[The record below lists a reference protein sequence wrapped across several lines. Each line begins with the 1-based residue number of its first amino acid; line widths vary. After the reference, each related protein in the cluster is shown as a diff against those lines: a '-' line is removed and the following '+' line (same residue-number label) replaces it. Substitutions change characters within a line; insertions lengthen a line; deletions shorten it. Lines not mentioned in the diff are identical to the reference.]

1 MRAGEASRGI
11 RGPFR
16 AVPLR
21 ESAARILALP
31 GALFTAESD
40 RWFLWS
46 PVIMALG
53 VGAYFSL
60 PFEPA
65 LWFCGLVLSTLLLAL
80 WVMRHQGLLA
90 ILLTALWLVT
100 LGFSAAAL
108 RTWMVAA
115 PVLQKERSG
124 LLVASVIDVQH
135 TDQGSLSLI
144 MAPHR
149 FAGLKPVALPAR
161 IRLTMRQKD
170 IELLPGQTVT
180 LRARLLPPPEPVE
193 AGGFD
198 YTRLVWFERIG
209 AVGFSYTAPLET
221 GDPPRSFDMALAR
234 LRNAI
239 TARIRQGI
247 DGPAGPVA
255 VALITGQKRAI
266 PEETAQDLRNAGL
279 AHVLSI
285 SGFHMVLFGGSVFWV
300 LRALMALLPGLALRR
315 PIKKWAAVIAIFGA
329 TFYLLIS
336 GAGIAT
342 QRAWIMITLMF
353 VAILLDRPALSLRNV
368 ALAAIVILLW
378 RPESLLG
385 ASFQMSFAAVVA
397 LIAFYESDLARAISG
412 RLYEMQGW
420 QRWLATPFVYL
431 AGIALTSLVAG
442 AATAPFAAWNF
453 NRIALL
459 YGLAGNLA
467 AMPLVAL
474 IVMPS
479 ALVALLLMPLGLE
492 APALWLMGQGID
504 LMLAV
509 AHLVSTWEGS
519 DDLIPSVPLAPLLL
533 VVAGGLWLALW
544 RRSWRFVGVA
554 PIIIG
559 LAAWSPGI
567 RPDVMIDRDGQIAA
581 VRMADGRLALTTQR
595 SSYTARQWLTHEGD
609 GRSPGEAGRN
619 AAMQC
624 DRQGC
629 LYREAERPEI
639 AFPRNLPAVFEDCET
654 AAIIVAQVPVPPA
667 IRQGCRASQV
677 IDRFDLLREGATSLY
692 FMPDGT
698 VKKFTAKEARG
709 HRPWVR

>member
-1 MRAGEASRGI
+1 MRAGEPAEGAGR
-11 RGPFR
+11 PFQ
-16 AVPLR
+16 ALIPL
-21 ESAARILALP
+21 EPVAAWLALP
-31 GALFTAESD
+31 GKLLNAESD

-46 PVIMALG
+46 PVFMALG

-60 PFEPA
+60 SFEPP
-65 LWFCGLVLSTLLLAL
+65 LWLSGLLLTSLVIGL
-80 WVMRHQGLLA
+80 WLLRNRGPSA
-90 ILLTALWLVT
+90 IVLTALLLVT
-100 LGFSAAAL
+100 LGFSSAGL
-108 RTWMVAA
+108 RSWLVSA
-115 PVLQKERSG
+115 PVLQQAQSG
-124 LLVASVIDVQH
+124 WLVASVIDVQH

-144 MAPHR
+144 MAPVS
-149 FAGLKPVALPAR
+149 FARLTPEQLPAR

-170 IELLPGQTVT
+170 VALLPGQIIS
-180 LRARLLPPPEPVE
+180 LRARLMPPPEPVE

-198 YTRLVWFERIG
+198 YARLVWFERIG

-221 GDPPRSFDMALAR
+221 SEPPLSFDIGLAR
-234 LRNAI
+234 LRNTI
-239 TARIRQGI
+239 TARIRQGVE
-247 DGPAGPVA
+247 GPAGPVA

-285 SGFHMVLFGGSVFWV
+285 SGFHMVLFGGSVFWI
-300 LRALMALLPGLALRR
+300 LRALMALVPGLALRH

-353 VAILLDRPALSLRNV
+353 IAILLDRPALSLRNV

-397 LIAFYESDLARAISG
+397 LIAFYESDLARTISG

-420 QRWLATPFVYL
+420 QRWLAMPFVYL
-431 AGIALTSLVAG
+431 AGIAMTSLVAG
-442 AATAPFAAWNF
+442 AATSPFAAWNF
-453 NRIALL
+453 NRIALI
-459 YGLAGNLA
+459 YGLAGNIA

-479 ALVALLLMPLGLE
+479 ALLALLLMPFGWE
-492 APALWLMGQGID
+492 APALWLMGQGIN

-509 AHLVSTWEGS
+509 AHYVSGWEGA
-519 DDLIPSVPLAPLLL
+519 DDLIPSVSLAPLLL

-544 RRSWRFVGVA
+544 RRSWRFLGVV
-554 PIIIG
+554 PLLTG
-559 LAAWSPGI
+559 LASWAPGT
-567 RPDVMIDRDGQIAA
+567 RPDVMIDRDGAIAA
-581 VRMADGRLALTTQR
+581 VRMVDGRLALTTRR
-595 SSYTARQWLTHEGD
+595 SSYTTRQWLTHEGD
-609 GRSPGEAGRN
+609 SRTPGEAGRN

-629 LYREAERPEI
+629 LYRETAQPEI
-639 AFPRNLPAVFEDCET
+639 AIPRNLPAVFEDCET
-654 AAIIVAQVPVPPA
+654 AQIIIAQVPVPPA
-667 IRQGCRASQV
+667 IRQGCRADIV
-677 IDRFDLLREGATSLY
+677 IDRFDLMREGATSLY
-692 FMPDGT
+692 FMPDGS
-698 VKKFTAKEARG
+698 VKKYTARDARG
-709 HRPWVR
+709 RRPWVR